1 MAETEKPVLGDKSIF
16 PSDEIL
22 HSIIGDKM
30 VFWQRLISYVKDNY
44 KDITEEWR
52 YYNDGKQWLFKMQ
65 QKKKTIFW
73 ASVLKDTFR
82 ITFYFGNKAESVIEG
97 STLPQNVKDGFRDA
111 RRFGILRPISTIV
124 NENQDLD
131 NILKLIDVKVKLK

>member
-1 MAETEKPVLGDKSIF
+1 MAESEKPVLGDKSVY
-16 PSDEIL
+16 PSDNL
-22 HSIIGDKM
+22 LKSIIGDKM
-30 VFWQRLISYVKDNY
+30 VIWLKLISFMKDNY
-44 KDITEEWR
+44 KDVTGEWR

-82 ITFYFGNKAESVIEG
+82 ITFYFGNRAESAIEG
-97 STLPQNVKDGFRDA
+97 SSLPKKIKDDFRDA
-111 RRFGILRPISTIV
+111 RRIGTLRPISTIV
-124 NENQDLD
+124 SENQDFD

>member
-1 MAETEKPVLGDKSIF
+1 MAESEKLVLGDKSVY

-22 HSIIGDKM
+22 SSIFGDKM
-30 VFWQRLISYVKDNY
+30 IIWQKIISYVKDNY

-73 ASVLKDTFR
+73 ISVLKDTFR
-82 ITFYFGNKAESVIEG
+82 ITFYFGDKAEPLIEG
-97 STLPQNVKDGFRDA
+97 SKLPQRIKDGFREA
-111 RRFGILRPISTIV
+111 KRFGSIRPITTIITGV
-124 NENQDLD
+124 SDIET
-131 NILKLIDVKVKLK
+131 ITKLVDIKGKIK